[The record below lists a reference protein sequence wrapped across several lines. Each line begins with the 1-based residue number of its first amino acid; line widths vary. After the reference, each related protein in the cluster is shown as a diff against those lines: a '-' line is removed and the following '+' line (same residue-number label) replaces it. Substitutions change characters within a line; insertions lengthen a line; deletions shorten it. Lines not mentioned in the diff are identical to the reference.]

1 MASLAQRRQARRLLE
16 LAASQNPPQTQRL
29 LLAAAIAAVFETNPV
44 VVGGTAEE
52 HWLSQESQATDLDLC
67 PRPSNQDIVE
77 LERLGF
83 KRDGRHW
90 VHDTLIHGVEF
101 PGASD
106 DITRT
111 VDVPISGAGGARVRM
126 IGLEDLY
133 LDRLRQS
140 TASETAR
147 HSQRLDS
154 TVMLLVVRDLT
165 LDRDYISTQ
174 IAAVAV
180 NEPMVGQ
187 AMKLM
192 QRRAETR
199 ARRILA
205 ERRAREIKGEDR
217 EADR

>member
-1 MASLAQRRQARRLLE
+1 MPSPAQRKEARRLLE
-16 LAASQNPPQTQRL
+16 LAGSPKPPQTQRL
-29 LLAAAIAAVFETNPV
+29 LLAAAITAVFERDPV

-67 PRPSNQDIVE
+67 PRPSDQDIVE

-90 VHDTLIHGVEF
+90 VHAKVIHGVEF
-101 PGASD
+101 PGAGD
-106 DITRT
+106 DINRT
-111 VDVPISGAGGARVRM
+111 VDVPISGTGGAMAKV

-140 TASETAR
+140 TASETSR

-154 TVMLLVVRDLT
+154 TVMLLVARDAT
-165 LDRDYISTQ
+165 LDRDYVRTQ
-174 IAAVAV
+174 IAAIIVR
-180 NEPMVGQ
+180 EPVVGQ

-205 ERRAREIKGEDR
+205 ERRAREIKRGR
-217 EADR
+217 

>member
-1 MASLAQRRQARRLLE
+1 VASPTQRREARRLLA
-16 LAASQNPPQTQRL
+16 LAASQHPPQTQRL
-29 LLAAAIAAVFETNPV
+29 LLAAAISAVFEKSPV

-67 PRPSNQDIVE
+67 PRPSNQDIRE

-90 VHDTLIHGVEF
+90 VHEKVIHGVEF
-101 PGASD
+101 PGAGD
-106 DITRT
+106 DINRT
-111 VDVPISGAGGARVRM
+111 VDVPISGAGGARVTM

-154 TVMLLVVRDLT
+154 IVMLLVVQRAA
-165 LDRDYISTQ
+165 LDRDYVTFQ
-174 IAAVAV
+174 IAAITVA
-180 NEPMVGQ
+180 EPMVGR
-187 AMKLM
+187 AMQLM
-192 QRRAETR
+192 QRRAQTR

-205 ERRAREIKGEDR
+205 ERRAREIKGEGSGNDP
-217 EADR
+217 